1 MPAYHSGFAGIM
13 RRILQRRHRMTHLE
27 QNRCPPDEILL
38 KPFYPFLQINAP
50 TRLREMRPGSA
61 MSQAPNECLLLID
74 QAGVSRLAFFRG
86 RVQYQI
92 V

>member
-1 MPAYHSGFAGIM
+1 
-13 RRILQRRHRMTHLE
+13 MTHLE